1 MQLSNDQQC
10 MQERF
15 DLICGKTS
23 LAHNDQRFHGPRM
36 HLCGDGTVCA
46 MCSVCIAYILDVWIL
61 LLFFL

>member
-23 LAHNDQRFHGPRM
+23 LAHNDQLEYFMVLGCICVEM
-36 HLCGDGTVCA
+36 VLSVQCAVCA
-46 MCSVCIAYILDVWIL
+46 
-61 LLFFL
+61 